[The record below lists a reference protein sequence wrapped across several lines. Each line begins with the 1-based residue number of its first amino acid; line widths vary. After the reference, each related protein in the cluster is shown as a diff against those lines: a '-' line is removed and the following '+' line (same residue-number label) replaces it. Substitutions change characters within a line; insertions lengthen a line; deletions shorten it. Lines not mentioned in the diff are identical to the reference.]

1 MRLSDS
7 TQPLILGHRGASGYA
22 PENTRAAFLK
32 ALEMGADGV
41 ELDVQLTKDGI
52 LIVNHDEWIDRTSD
66 GHGWIKDYTLEEL
79 RQFNFNR
86 NFPEYGPQQIMTLAE
101 VFDIFKPTGKLINIE
116 LKTGVFNY
124 PGIVKKTLRLVK
136 EYGMEKQVF
145 YSSFNHY
152 TCLSVKKLDPQAYVG
167 FLVSDTIINLPDYC
181 LKHKM
186 DAVHPA
192 LYLAQDADFVRECH
206 EKGLDINVWTV
217 NEPEHLQMAKQL
229 NLTTVITNYPDR
241 ARNIILG

>member
-1 MRLSDS
+1 MKLTNS

-41 ELDVQLTKDGI
+41 ELDVQLTKDGV

-66 GHGWIKDYTLEEL
+66 GHGWIKDFTYEEL
-79 RQFNFNR
+79 KQFNFNR
-86 NFPEYGPQQIMTLAE
+86 NFPEYGRQQIMTLAE
-101 VFDIFKPTGKLINIE
+101 VFDIFKPAGKLINIE
-116 LKTGVFNY
+116 LKTGVVNY
-124 PGIVKKTLRLVK
+124 PGIVRKTVDLVR

-152 TCLSVKKLDPQAYVG
+152 TCLSVKKMDPEAYVG
-167 FLVSDTIINLPDYC
+167 FLVSDTIIHLPDYC

-192 LYLAQDADFVRECH
+192 LYLVQDTEFVKECH
-206 EKGLDINVWTV
+206 QKGLDINVWTV
-217 NEPEHLQMAKQL
+217 NEPEHLEMARQL
-229 NLTTVITNYPDR
+229 HLTTIITNYPDR
-241 ARNIILG
+241 ARSIVLG